1 MDVSAVAAET
11 AERGF
16 ALVPGFLTGAHLDQ
30 AVAGI
35 EEYFPDPE
43 GDTDGFVDVD
53 AFKHAVP
60 FPFSS
65 NALNRL
71 PLDPRVI
78 DVAELLLGT
87 EDLLLTSSFAQ
98 AKYGTAYGGT
108 HDQSLHNDTWAVNSL
123 LPPRTDGAYQRLFGI
138 VYLTD
143 VTADTA
149 PTYVAGRA
157 DDLGVPLITSV
168 RKATYSSTEYPALY
182 ERERP
187 VEAAKGSLLLFTGDL
202 VHRGSAY
209 RARHGRR
216 LALFFNIHG
225 GGPLGRQA
233 PVGDAAGVAGLGQLP
248 GVDGRAVPEAA
259 AVVGVPGGRR
269 PLLDRGHHRS
279 PRRVVP
285 GHRCDAVRLRRPGAG
300 MTVGADP
307 AVAVHDLPE
316 LSGYGG
322 RAVRGLTYL
331 GRLFDLGPGFAA
343 AARDAVAVLFGG

>member
-1 MDVSAVAAET
+1 MDVAAVAAEI

-16 ALVPGFLTGAHLDQ
+16 ALIPGFLTGADLDR

-35 EEYFPDPE
+35 EDYFPDPE
-43 GDTDGFVDVD
+43 GDTDGSVDID
-53 AFKHAVP
+53 GFKHAVP
-60 FPFSS
+60 FPFAG

-71 PLDPRVI
+71 PLDARVI
-78 DVAELLLGT
+78 DVAERLLDT
-87 EDLLLTSSFAQ
+87 EDLLLTSSFVQ
-98 AKYGTAYGGT
+98 AKYGTAYGET

-157 DDLGVPLITSV
+157 GDLGVPLITSV

-187 VEAAKGSLLLFTGDL
+187 VEAPKGSLLLFTGDL

-225 GGPLGRQA
+225 
-233 PVGDAAGVAGLGQLP
+233 
-248 GVDGRAVPEAA
+248 
-259 AVVGVPGGRR
+259 
-269 PLLDRGHHRS
+269 
-279 PRRVVP
+279 
-285 GHRCDAVRLRRPGAG
+285 
-300 MTVGADP
+300 
-307 AVAVHDLPE
+307 
-316 LSGYGG
+316 
-322 RAVRGLTYL
+322 
-331 GRLFDLGPGFAA
+331 A
-343 AARDAVAVLFGG
+343 AARWTGKHLWAMLPASPAWGTFQELMVELSPKQRQLLGFPEAGDPYWTADTIGRLTELYPGIDVTPYVAAVRASA